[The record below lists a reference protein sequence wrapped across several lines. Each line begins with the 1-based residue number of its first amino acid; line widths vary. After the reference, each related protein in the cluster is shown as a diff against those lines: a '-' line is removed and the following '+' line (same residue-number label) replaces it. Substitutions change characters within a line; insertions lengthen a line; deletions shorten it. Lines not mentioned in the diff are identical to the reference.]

1 MTTFAGGLPQ
11 LGGIWVWIALV
22 VVAVLGA
29 GRATR
34 LIVHDTY
41 PPAAAVREWWMR
53 LTWNRSRNE
62 PGGWS
67 KLVTCH
73 WCASPYVFA
82 FVLFTAWLTDLH
94 WGWWLF
100 WGWLAGSYLT
110 AMVVERDEKD

>member
-1 MTTFAGGLPQ
+1 MQ
-11 LGGIWVWIALV
+11 VWVWVAAAV
-22 VVAVLGA
+22 VGVLGA

-41 PPAAAVREWWMR
+41 PPAVAVREWWVR
-53 LTWNRSRNE
+53 RTWGWSAE
-62 PGGWS
+62 PGQWG

-82 FVLFTAWLTDLH
+82 VVLAWGWASSLH
-94 WGWWLF
+94 WSWWAF

-110 AMVVERDEKD
+110 AMLVERDEKD

>member
-1 MTTFAGGLPQ
+1 MNELPT
-11 LGGIWVWIALV
+11 LTGIWVWIAAV

-29 GRATR
+29 ARFTR

-41 PPAAAVREWWMR
+41 PPAVAVRQWWVR
-53 LTWNRSRNE
+53 VTWDDKTSTEGRW
-62 PGGWS
+62 G
-67 KLVTCH
+67 LLATCH

-82 FVLFTAWLTDLH
+82 LVLGSGWLSDLH